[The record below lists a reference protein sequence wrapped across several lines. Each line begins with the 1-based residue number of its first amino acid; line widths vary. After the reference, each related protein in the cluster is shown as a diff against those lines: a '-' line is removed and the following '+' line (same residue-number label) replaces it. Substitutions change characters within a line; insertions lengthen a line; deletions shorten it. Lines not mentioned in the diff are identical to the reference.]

1 MEEPIVIN
9 PFLTNPYKVRI
20 PPEKRQPILQDLIQ
34 RYQHRYGED
43 WVQGLQKNLKPSPVK
58 DIAEI
63 HGVSPLVVRSLKY
76 TLWIIG
82 RIATENDSLL

>member
-1 MEEPIVIN
+1 MEEAIALG

-34 RYQHRYGED
+34 RYQNRYGED

-63 HGVSPLVVRSLKY
+63 HGVSPLVVRSLKH
-76 TLWIIG
+76 TLWILG
-82 RIATENDSLL
+82 RIATENDSLA